1 MNFDNILFSVL
12 LIRILFHAFGKKT
25 LYSNTPYS
33 VPYDGNNYNNM
44 VSNKISLIVFML
56 VQVQCYDEGKYL
68 TWEQREEGQGTGQ
81 VQLYC
86 LVS

>member
-1 MNFDNILFSVL
+1 
-12 LIRILFHAFGKKT
+12 
-25 LYSNTPYS
+25 
-33 VPYDGNNYNNM
+33 M

-56 VQVQCYDEGKYL
+56 VQVQCYDEGKHL